1 MVKKTCM
8 YLYLIFFI
16 SGLKGRTPSI
26 TDLGEIEYGD
36 RVIVAG
42 QRKGTVKYVGE
53 SKFAPGKKKCI
64 KYTMY
69 MYIICLNFYFLN
81 EAF

>member
-1 MVKKTCM
+1 MDSLSTCCSVFAE
-8 YLYLIFFI
+8 LEKNLFI
-16 SGLKGRTPSI
+16 LLGLKGRAPSI

-53 SKFAPGKKKCI
+53 SKFAPG
-64 KYTMY
+64 
-69 MYIICLNFYFLN
+69 
-81 EAF
+81 

>member
-1 MVKKTCM
+1 MINRSSFITSLCKIEYGRKNVI
-8 YLYLIFFI
+8 IFFSFI

-53 SKFAPGKKKCI
+53 SKFAPGKNK
-64 KYTMY
+64 MY
-69 MYIICLNFYFLN
+69 
-81 EAF
+81 